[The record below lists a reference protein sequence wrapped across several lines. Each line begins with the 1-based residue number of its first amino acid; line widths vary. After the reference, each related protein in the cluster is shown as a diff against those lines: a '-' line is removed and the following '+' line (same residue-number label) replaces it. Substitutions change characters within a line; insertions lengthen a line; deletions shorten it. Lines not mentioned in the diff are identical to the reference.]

1 MGALGQKALK
11 RLLQNA
17 ALAKSLGVRALE
29 KAADGAQLL
38 VGNDG
43 SIVDLN
49 TGIDLSISGS
59 NPLNLN
65 TGLKLGDI
73 LDLDV
78 DADSASTVLSI
89 GKDGSILDLDT
100 GLDGTQLLI
109 GNDGSILNLDTG
121 HGGTQL
127 SVGGSNLLDID
138 LGNVNLNG
146 GLNLGDVLDLDVDA
160 DAGNVVLSIGKD
172 GSIVDLDTGLDGTQ
186 LLIEMMV
193 AF

>member
-1 MGALGQKALK
+1 MG
-11 RLLQNA
+11 
-17 ALAKSLGVRALE
+17 ALE
-29 KAADGAQLL
+29 KAADRVQLL
-38 VGNDG
+38 IGNDG
-43 SIVDLN
+43 SIIDLN

-78 DADSASTVLSI
+78 DADAASTVLSI
-89 GKDGSILDLDT
+89 GKDGSILDLNT

-121 HGGTQL
+121 HDGTQL

-138 LGNVNLNG
+138 LG
-146 GLNLGDVLDLDVDA
+146 DVDTVT
-160 DAGNVVLSIGKD
+160 DIEHVLAENTDPRGGQAIQTRRGR
-172 GSIVDLDTGLDGTQ
+172 
-186 LLIEMMV
+186 
-193 AF
+193 F